1 MESIN
6 HLIIF
11 IKNPELG
18 KVKTRLAKTVGEDNA
33 LYIYKLLIEHTYQI
47 SLPVNAEKHVYY
59 SSFIENSDQFND
71 VIFRKNIQKG
81 ENLGERMANAI
92 KDSLGNWANKVVLIG
107 SDCYELN
114 SGIIEEAFLMLDKH
128 DVVIGPAEDGGYYL
142 IGMKN
147 LHDKLFKNKEWSGPD
162 VMLDT
167 ILDCS
172 DLGLSHYLLPTL
184 NDVDEEKDLGELKN
198 FLREIE

>member
-1 MESIN
+1 MNPIN

-18 KVKTRLAKTVGEDNA
+18 KVKTRLAKSVGEENA
-33 LYIYKLLIEHTYQI
+33 LHIYKLLIEHTYQI
-47 SLPVNAEKHVYY
+47 SLPINAEKQVYY

-71 VIFRKNIQKG
+71 IIFTKNIQKG
-81 ENLGERMANAI
+81 KDLGERMSNAI
-92 KDSLGNWANKVVLIG
+92 KNSLGNWASKVVLIG

-128 DVVIGPAEDGGYYL
+128 DVVIGPSEDGGYYL

-147 LHDKLFKNKEWSGPD
+147 LHDKLFKAKEWSTEN

-167 ILDCS
+167 IIDCNE
-172 DLGLSHYLLPTL
+172 LGLSHYLLPTL
-184 NDVDEEKDLGELKN
+184 NDVDEEEDLGELKI
-198 FLREIE
+198 FLREY

>member
-1 MESIN
+1 MELIN
-6 HLIIF
+6 HLIVF

-71 VIFRKNIQKG
+71 IIFRKNIQKG
-81 ENLGERMANAI
+81 KDLGERMSNAI
-92 KDSLGNWANKVVLIG
+92 KDSLGNWASKVVLIG

-167 ILDCS
+167 ILDCN

-184 NDVDEEKDLGELKN
+184 NDVDEEEDLGELKN